1 MGFPSPE
8 VGVVGG
14 GRMARGTDFHD
25 RASYKPLSLNS
36 ILKTSQAAVR
46 SRSFVRK
53 VDSCAPSLSTALPPP
68 GLAPIHSWVPL
79 AGGLRGSPNSPLS
92 LWKESR
98 PHAHKPPLYE
108 NLRQQPQ
115 HFKKGA
121 PQTGL
126 PCTMK
131 LSGIV
136 AEVFFFLA
144 MYACELLSVG
154 ALDSA
159 CQSPLLGPRSKP
171 GGGFKLSM
179 LEEPCT

>member
-1 MGFPSPE
+1 M
-8 VGVVGG
+8 
-14 GRMARGTDFHD
+14 
-25 RASYKPLSLNS
+25 
-36 ILKTSQAAVR
+36 TSH
-46 SRSFVRK
+46 
-53 VDSCAPSLSTALPPP
+53 STALPPP
-68 GLAPIHSWVPL
+68 SLAHIHSWVPL
-79 AGGLRGSPNSPLS
+79 ASVKQGSRNSPLG
-92 LWKESR
+92 LWKERR

-115 HFKKGA
+115 NFKKGA

-136 AEVFFFLA
+136 VEVFFFLA
-144 MYACELLSVG
+144 MYACELLSVE

>member
-1 MGFPSPE
+1 MRKLRRNWE
-8 VGVVGG
+8 
-14 GRMARGTDFHD
+14 
-25 RASYKPLSLNS
+25 
-36 ILKTSQAAVR
+36 
-46 SRSFVRK
+46 SRSWIFIGTVTMR
-53 VDSCAPSLSTALPPP
+53 SGSLIGSSRIVWVVFYTTSTTALPPP
-68 GLAPIHSWVPL
+68 SLAPIHSWKPRPSVIQ
-79 AGGLRGSPNSPLS
+79 GSPSSPLG

-144 MYACELLSVG
+144 MYACELLSVE